1 MLYVVVFFA
10 TSSYNYSVNKTINIK
25 SKKALKQVE
34 QFKKKNYTPVD
45 IRLQNVNLK
54 TLNKIIMFDLF
65 DKNDLFIN
73 STTLW
78 ELMQPIGDS
87 GSHNYHGLLPE
98 DILDALNSLETPNY
112 ILKVK
117 QDRYAII
124 PVTISSYN
132 EPLMV
137 IVEIGGALIKNKNAN
152 INRVVTIYPKSD
164 IEDMVNKM
172 KTEDIL
178 FNKKMSINSG
188 SNCRH

>member
-132 EPLMV
+132 
-137 IVEIGGALIKNKNAN
+137 
-152 INRVVTIYPKSD
+152 
-164 IEDMVNKM
+164 
-172 KTEDIL
+172 
-178 FNKKMSINSG
+178 
-188 SNCRH
+188 